1 MEEVKLL
8 NDGEHCIMLYINPLN
23 TNVAELVISNGFQNI
38 EISIFNSE
46 AKEIV
51 KGLKKFINY
60 DK

>member
-8 NDGEHCIMLYINPLN
+8 NDGEFCITLHINPLN
-23 TNVAELVISNGFQNI
+23 TNVAELVVSNSFQ
-38 EISIFNSE
+38 EIQIPIFNSE